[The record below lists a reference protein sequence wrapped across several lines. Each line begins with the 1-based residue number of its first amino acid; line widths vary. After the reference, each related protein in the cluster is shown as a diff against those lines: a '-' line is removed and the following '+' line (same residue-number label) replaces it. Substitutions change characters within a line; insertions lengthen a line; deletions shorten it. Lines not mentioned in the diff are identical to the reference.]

1 MDNRADSEDEHVH
14 VSLAGIDHLN
24 RNGEIV
30 KKVPPLGNGKSARVS
45 RQDKNLK
52 TCGTREAATGFCSVG
67 FRAGA
72 YRSPDADVRCTS
84 YSPGARSRAS
94 GRTNVPAKN
103 LGLGKE
109 VSMHQSASVWRS

>member
-14 VSLAGIDHLN
+14 VSLAGVDHLN
-24 RNGEIV
+24 RNSEIA

-72 YRSPDADVRCTS
+72 YGSPDADVRCTS
-84 YSPGARSRAS
+84 YSPRTRSGAS
-94 GRTNVPAKN
+94 GVREGLQN

-109 VSMHQSASVWRS
+109 VSMYQSASVWRS